1 MTGITSAPERTA
13 AGLRERKK
21 ARTRAAL
28 VSAALDLFC
37 AHGFDATTTE
47 EIAAAVGVSQRTL
60 FRYFASKDE
69 IVLSI
74 QNDIESTFLE
84 KVRARPLSEHPY
96 TALVNAV
103 RDAHRELDP
112 DLVVGQLR
120 VIPLYTES
128 PRLLAARLA
137 AGDRYVERLTALI
150 AERCGVDPVAD
161 PRPAL
166 LAGTFGAAMHTASTS
181 ICRRRTRPDADTLF
195 STMEAHLEAL
205 VPALTEPWH
214 SPAPKSAEKSGAAPP
229 PQNG

>member
-1 MTGITSAPERTA
+1 MTGITSAPERPA

-37 AHGFDATTTE
+37 ARGFDAATTE

-112 DLVVGQLR
+112 ELVVGQLR
-120 VIPLYTES
+120 IIPLYAES

-137 AGDRYVERLTALI
+137 AGDRHVERLTALI
-150 AERCGVDPVAD
+150 AERCGTDPVAD

-166 LAGTFGAAMHTASTS
+166 LAGTFGAAMHTASTA
-181 ICRRRTRPDADTLF
+181 ICRRRVRPDADTLF
-195 STMEAHLEAL
+195 ASMEAHLEAL
-205 VPALTEPWH
+205 VPMLTGPWH
-214 SPAPKSAEKSGAAPP
+214 PPAPAPSAEPGAAPAP
-229 PQNG
+229 GSG